1 MHLKRL
7 TMPFALAL
15 ALAASGAVTAPAFA
29 AQSHAVAQTV
39 RPDASSVKVLLKI
52 GCGKFQG
59 TYTTKGAGTKK
70 DAEKLLVTG
79 TLTRTCGITFL
90 QIRGDQGKKSFGP
103 TTIGFEGFNRPHPVS
118 WPKSSTSGAFS
129 NVELRIG
136 DIGKNGM
143 LAWAAWAKV

>member
-15 ALAASGAVTAPAFA
+15 ALAASA

-70 DAEKLLVTG
+70 DAEQLLVAG
-79 TLTRTCGITFL
+79 TLSNTCGLSFL

-103 TTIGFEGFNRPHPVS
+103 TTIRFDDFDQSFPVH
-118 WPKSSTSGAFS
+118 WPKTSTSGAFS
-129 NVELRIG
+129 NVELRLG
-136 DIGKNGM
+136 NVGKNGK
-143 LAWAAWAKV
+143 LAWTSWKKV